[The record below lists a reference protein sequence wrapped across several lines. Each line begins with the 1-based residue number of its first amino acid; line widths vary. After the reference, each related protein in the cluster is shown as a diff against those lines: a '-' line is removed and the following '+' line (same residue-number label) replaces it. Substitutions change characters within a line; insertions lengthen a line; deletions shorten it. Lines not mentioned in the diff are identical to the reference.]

1 MNFNWEA
8 SQIYATDET
17 PFWQDMVET
26 ITVTKKENQDVF
38 KSTGHD
44 HEKARVSVCLT
55 VRIDGQKMKPFIVFK
70 GAKREVSQLN
80 DEFSGKCFVASSE
93 NGGWIPGG
101 CTKHVQAPDVSWNK
115 PFRAKVSEEYD

>member
-1 MNFNWEA
+1 MKFNWEA
-8 SQIYATDET
+8 SQIYATDKT
-17 PFWQDMVET
+17 PFSQDMVET

-38 KSTGHD
+38 KSTDHD

-55 VRIDGQKMKPFIVFK
+55 VRVDGQDEVIYRLIKD
-70 GAKREVSQLN
+70 AKREVSQLN